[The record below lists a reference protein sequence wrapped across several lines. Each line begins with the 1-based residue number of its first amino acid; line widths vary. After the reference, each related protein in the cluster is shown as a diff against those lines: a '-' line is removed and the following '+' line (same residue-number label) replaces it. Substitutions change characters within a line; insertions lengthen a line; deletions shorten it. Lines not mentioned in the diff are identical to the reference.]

1 VTTAR
6 ALFAPIG
13 PTYDR
18 MGAVLWVIL
27 ILSIV
32 SFLNRI
38 HYTHLVLN
46 QKPMPRG
53 SNPVTRLF
61 WRAFFWTDER
71 GTVAY
76 DAWVIAI
83 LAFIWLTPPDWVRD
97 PTAGGMGIWRF
108 L

>member
-1 VTTAR
+1 
-6 ALFAPIG
+6 
-13 PTYDR
+13 
-18 MGAVLWVIL
+18 
-27 ILSIV
+27 
-32 SFLNRI
+32 
-38 HYTHLVLN
+38 
-46 QKPMPRG
+46 MPRG